1 MIPYN
6 FLERYKS
13 ILCLNGEL
21 PNKSFFATDLPIIAA
36 DGAANQLSAMGVTPD
51 VIIGDLDSIDI
62 KDHPHS
68 MIISKPEQSRSDFQ
82 KALEY
87 VEMNNLT
94 PTLVTGVSGGF
105 IDHILNNI
113 NVILKND
120 CTFYAHPILGY
131 VLKAPTN
138 FNIKLNKST
147 KISLFAMAKARV
159 TTNGLKWNLKEDIF
173 EFPGVNSAL
182 NRVASEDVTIEV
194 LEGNLLV
201 LIYTKDIADKGNE

>member
-6 FLERYKS
+6 FLDGYKS

-21 PNKSFFATDLPIIAA
+21 PNKSFFANDLPIIAA
-36 DGAANQLSAMGVTPD
+36 DGAANQLVGMGITPD
-51 VIIGDLDSIDI
+51 VIIGDLDSIVI
-62 KDHPHS
+62 QDHPHS

-87 VEMNNLT
+87 VELNNLL
-94 PTLVTGVSGGF
+94 PTLVTGVGGGF

-131 VLKAPTN
+131 VLKAPIK
-138 FNIKLNKST
+138 FDIKLNKAT
-147 KISLFAMAKARV
+147 KISLFAMAKAKV
-159 TTNGLKWNLKEDIF
+159 TTTGLKWDLKEDVL